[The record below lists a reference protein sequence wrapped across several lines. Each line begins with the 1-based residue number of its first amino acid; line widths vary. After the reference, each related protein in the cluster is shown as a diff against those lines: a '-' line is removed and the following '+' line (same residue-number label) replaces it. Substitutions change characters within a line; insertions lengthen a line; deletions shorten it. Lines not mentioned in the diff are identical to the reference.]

1 MVTLDKQETPNHD
14 MNPLRNLLLAAFLL
28 PICSA
33 MAQTSAGNEQEKIKI
48 VIAPTEKNANR
59 AAVFINN
66 KFQHYGS
73 VNPNAIDS
81 LHVKKGELNI
91 NGQNYNGRL
100 QIRTKKGYLPNLSTL
115 DRLRAKYTSLPK
127 GSLLFMIDG
136 KMIQEDYSVYT
147 VDENYIMTL
156 VIDKVANRNEN
167 IFFNL
172 IRLFTRS
179 PENIKKSQLVI
190 RGGEGPSSSQF

>member
-1 MVTLDKQETPNHD
+1 

-33 MAQTSAGNEQEKIKI
+33 MAQTSAGNEQEKIRI
-48 VIAPTEKNANR
+48 VIAPTEKNANL

-66 KFQHYGS
+66 KFQHHGS

-81 LHVKKGELNI
+81 LHVKKGELHI
-91 NGQNYNGRL
+91 NGQTYNGQL

-115 DRLRAKYTSLPK
+115 DQLRAKYTSLPK

-136 KMIQEDYSVYT
+136 AMIQENYSVYT

-156 VIDKVANRNEN
+156 VIDKVENRNEN
-167 IFFNL
+167 ISFNL